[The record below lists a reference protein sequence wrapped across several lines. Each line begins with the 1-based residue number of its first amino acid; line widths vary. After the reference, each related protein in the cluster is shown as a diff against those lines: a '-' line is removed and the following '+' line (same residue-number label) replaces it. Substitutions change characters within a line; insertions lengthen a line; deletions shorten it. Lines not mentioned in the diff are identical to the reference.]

1 MSRARYFLI
10 ILGTIIVT
18 ALIIVLI
25 RRPELLQD
33 FWLWIVGFA
42 GIIAAPIKN
51 LYDIIR
57 EKLNGKL
64 LGEAKNNSSEKVAA
78 LKNRVSTLESAL
90 KRKEDFYTPEV
101 EKLDPRGY
109 DLDDNMETLRKNFFE
124 VEEDLAATLSE
135 QPDKEEILTFIKSL
149 TRKERR
155 RLIRDGKLPGE

>member
-25 RRPELLQD
+25 RRPELLRD

-42 GIIAAPIKN
+42 GIVAAPIKN

-57 EKLNGKL
+57 EKLDGKL
-64 LGEAKNNSSEKVAA
+64 PGEEKNSSSEKVTA
-78 LKNRVSTLESAL
+78 LKNRVSMLESAL
-90 KRKEDFYTPEV
+90 KRKEDFYMPEV

-109 DLDDNMETLRKNFFE
+109 DLDDHMETLRKNFFE
-124 VEEDLAATLSE
+124 VEEDLATALSE
-135 QPDKEEILTFIKSL
+135 QPAKEEILTFIKSL